1 MLPHFGSFRN
11 VTLRH
16 GDAGSDELFHYTPP
30 MSPFLLT
37 PPQLS
42 QQDQRDV
49 TDPRLASLLGSVC
62 NLRLCVDILS
72 QRGVVLITSEVR
84 MFLFCLPYFVV

>member
-1 MLPHFGSFRN
+1 MLPHFHSFRN
-11 VTLRH
+11 ITLRH
-16 GDAGSDELFHYTPP
+16 GDAGSDELLHYTPP

-49 TDPRLASLLGSVC
+49 TGPRLASLLGSLC
-62 NLRLCVDILS
+62 NFDFCVDMLKS
-72 QRGVVLITSEVR
+72 GRRGVN
-84 MFLFCLPYFVV
+84 